1 MYKLNKIRGHI
12 KMQEFQQLKL
22 TRYLNE
28 AKSMDIPDEVRI
40 KDIERALR
48 RVTDNINMWKEKLA
62 AFENAPPRDQSRP
75 AINDGP
81 DRPLIG

>member
-1 MYKLNKIRGHI
+1 MYKLNKIQGHI
-12 KMQEFQQLKL
+12 KMQELQQLKL

-28 AKSMDIPDEVRI
+28 ANAMEVPDTARI

-48 RVTDNINMWKEKLA
+48 RVTENINMWKEKLK
-62 AFENAPPRDQSRP
+62 AFENAPPREPSRP
-75 AINDGP
+75 AITDGP